1 MDGTQCEYWCN
12 RLCDVGLDSKQKANT
27 AIEIRDAL
35 DDVLVSQRRFSEPL
49 KPLLEAVMMLLE
61 KEQPVFSSLAA
72 THRLRITLLEVLK
85 KVSLYSE
92 FEAWV
97 DRTFKLLLLII
108 VNDNEEMVVLALKLI
123 VHLFKDFNV
132 ASKAHVNDFLSLVID
147 AYNSMPSV
155 VAEAFPSRSGPN
167 TPSSHPASGPLSAS
181 PTEIGLESTGS
192 KHIPKSSL
200 SFKMLNECPVIVFL
214 LFQTYKELIPKWL
227 PILASLAV
235 QFISLR
241 PTPQAEAHRLAASQ
255 NEVFTGV
262 VPSLRRNSQYNDLM
276 SAQVKSFSFLAYLI
290 RGFGS
295 SLKQFE
301 SSIALCTMQ
310 LFTDCPSELYHTRK
324 ELLVATRHI
333 LSTDYLRSFVPYIDQ
348 LLDIKILVGQG
359 VSVQHSLKPMAFSTL
374 ADLLH
379 HVRMDLT
386 PNQVYKAINIY
397 FSVIMEANYTS
408 AIQAMATKLILN
420 MIETIVAFN
429 DLSVRR
435 SLLFVILRN
444 LLKKLQIL
452 NADLEQLENDMN
464 KTVSTDDVNDK
475 AHDLPMFRNPSA
487 LPEVSVPEKLKDRLF
502 LFKNIVLGLKTVFY
516 GLKQCNL
523 PAPPGTIFTQQEWSS
538 KLHFGSRF
546 ELEII
551 SDLLIE
557 CLKGF
562 RYYQVDESNDLYKNE
577 KSVHPFQEPISTA
590 QTTKLVEQK
599 ELLEV
604 LATLYIRIDPSS
616 FVEILETTFPKIFS
630 CLIGNLALLH
640 LIQSWMTA
648 ELASV
653 NCTNIVL
660 SFLCKN
666 ISKIGTDQ
674 STEISVLLRL
684 FKFAFMTV
692 NIYPEKNEEVLR
704 PHISFIISSCL
715 ELSASASHPLNY
727 AYLLKALFRN
737 ISGGKFDSL
746 YKEILPLLQLMLE
759 SFNRL
764 MYTATLTSHKEL
776 YAELCLTLPIR
787 LSVLLPH
794 MNYLMKP
801 LIVAFKGSPE
811 IASQGLRIFELC
823 LDNLTQEFFDALLE
837 PIMSDLLSSLW
848 NHLRLTQSNMQLHQS
863 AVRILGKMGGRN
875 RQVSFGTFG
884 FQNIEGPNGV
894 SSLKISFLN
903 SNKSMDFRHSQYL
916 FTASSTLND
925 QKSSQIEKSD
935 AFRFLKTSLLALFE
949 SSVDPN
955 NIWDKVHKIS
965 CKLAEFP
972 SEQID
977 KITAYDLGPLK
988 DEKFYQQNSVVSS
1001 VFKSLVEA
1009 QAFIE
1014 FKDEARFVLN
1024 HSAEWIVISE
1034 ILRFHEHLI
1043 FEDQQEI
1050 FEKEVNTSYLDITS
1064 FIDGILLSLCSEN
1077 VTTRENSL
1085 ALIYHYLNTH
1095 KVLMDCESNIWK
1107 LPSFQQ
1113 LFKTLCQY
1121 CYMELWYQKNAGFL
1135 GLRALFSSTLDKRYW
1150 LEYKL
1155 TEILRALFFILK
1167 DTPSDFGVLR
1177 LAEVQQFVIDV
1188 VRQYCTDN
1196 VAHSEDKIKHISSI
1210 FMPFF
1215 LELHHPNDQIRH
1227 TVKQLIET
1235 ISTDCNISI
1244 EDLLSPAKEALLGPI
1259 FGKPLRALPFTIQI
1273 GHIDAINYCLQQAPS
1288 FLGLSD
1294 ELIRLFRETIALAD
1308 AEDDALVTMLKTSQ
1322 SKDTSSL
1329 RKLRAT
1335 CLRLLFSSLITLKFD
1350 HPQHFQ
1356 TRTKIIAIFFKALY
1370 SSQEEIYSV
1379 AISAL
1384 KYVLSQNQKLPKEL
1398 LQSGLRP
1405 ILMNLSDHNKLS
1417 VNCLEGLSRLLR
1429 LLTNYFKVEIG
1440 RKLLQHFSALSDT
1453 KDMERLSTF
1462 SLDSNQ
1468 RMDVIVS
1475 LVSVFK
1481 DLPPLSV
1488 QFLGDLI
1495 TSVGNVEKVIR
1506 RFLSSPLR
1514 RPLNNFLNFHA
1525 KDSWIYVINNIS
1537 NPDIVAWHLQA
1548 LKDPACNQLRE
1559 LSVTF
1564 WDKIVELV
1572 SQTLSRDNLTPIFA
1586 VSVMKEMS
1594 PNIGSIPNAGVVSA
1608 KLIVLSKSIY
1618 EMLNNFNGWTYLC
1631 LTSCLDSITEL
1642 LLSLLNLI
1650 EKKLEFALEVFRF
1663 KAEDINKFLPTYIDT
1678 LCQSLLDGNASSKKN
1693 VFLVCSSILAD
1704 KSVKPSFKSFLLEK
1718 IMIPL
1723 TFSAVQENNFIDK
1736 EVIHAVYNNIWRL
1749 SVRET
1754 SDNYTVSDP
1763 LRMGILCLST
1773 GLCKYHSNMLNDYR
1787 KSIIMSAWN
1796 YFKLDDPMVKQAAY
1810 ATVSC
1815 FIAAYDT
1822 PAKIVTPVYIS
1833 LLKAYQPE
1841 VRSFLDFSL
1850 DCLLPVLVTRL
1861 SSPADASFPL
1871 WAKLP
1876 RLVLSEDMQNISQ
1889 TLNVYQIIC
1898 KAPDLFFKNSKHFI
1912 VPIINALPKLVPL
1925 SGHSHEP
1932 RSLAID
1938 MVNALYM
1945 WQKKLLDFDT
1955 PDMSS
1960 DTLFPTPVIESVLT
1974 FLIKF
1979 LSFFPEQVESASLSK
1994 RTLQIFSQFLKI
2006 PRWAEYNLGWDF
2018 FEKLLAKTDSDEKTA
2033 TVISN
2038 SWQVL
2043 GVYLEHKDLSFIQKE
2058 HTNIIK
2064 LIDKSLRSGKLEIAY
2079 SLKKVIT
2086 ILLESRPTVVEDE
2099 DEVSEVD
2106 EFKQSLTSMVHDNLS
2121 NGSSVEATVCYLQII
2136 KENHP
2141 ESLDALLT
2149 PLNKVFQKVA
2159 KDHIVACL
2167 QNSYQSTVKMN
2178 VPLIK
2183 DSANLLVALIDIIKI
2198 RMAALGDQR
2207 RWFLSVIVQLI
2218 EKSASYH
2225 LCYHILNVIKEW
2237 VVIRRDSFLTVKEKT
2252 ALILKMKTFEG
2263 RFNNELHKQANNLTS
2278 SIYRGSTFVQTELT
2292 ARLKQAFL
2300 LATACRDPETRLDFM
2315 TILDSSM
2322 SRNAYSR
2329 LKYIFEASSWDSIP
2343 NFYWIKQANYVLL
2356 GAINTDNRIVLS
2368 ESSLKFLSVTD
2379 VARGISSTQL
2389 EPNEKSQSEM
2399 SQNKLEFFRE
2409 LNMFFEQVK
2418 ELKVSELLIPL
2429 MHLQLL
2435 SDEEACKLWK
2445 EVFPLA
2451 WSTLDGYDRDDLLKS
2466 LIYLLTREFHIKQ
2479 VNNRPNVIGTLVS
2492 SFCDCSP
2499 KVELPPHLV
2508 KYLGKLYG
2516 IYHDAIIFL
2525 EGQLENSV
2533 DLYQSTKVQESR
2545 NDAISELYAS
2555 LGEEDMF
2562 YGHCRRTSKYLQTQV
2577 ALSYEQLGMWGRAQ
2591 QLYEQAQTKA
2601 RSEAFPFSESEYNLW
2616 EDHWVLCAQKLQQ
2629 WDVLTELAK
2638 HEGSSELLLECAW
2651 RISDWSS
2658 NRESLEV
2665 AIKSL
2670 SDIPTPRK
2678 LTFQSFMTLQKS
2690 LNQPT
2695 SVKEFHQTL
2704 AEAIHLALLKWH
2716 QLPERINQS
2725 HFPLLHLFQQFV
2737 ELQEASNIYSYLS
2750 SINSQNLPTNVQ
2762 CIKSA
2767 LQVWQERLPNVWDD
2781 IGLWR
2786 DLLSWRQ
2793 IIFSMINRIYLPLIP
2808 KLQST
2813 GNDPSTSSNTSFF
2826 FRGYHETAWLINR
2839 FAHVARKHKLPSVC
2853 LNQLTKIY
2861 SLPNIEIQE
2870 AFYKL
2875 REQVLC
2881 YLQNPKELKTGL
2893 DIVSNTNL
2901 MYFNPRQKSEFF
2913 TLKGKFLE
2921 KLGKDDEANQT
2932 YAAAVQVDLGLSKA
2946 WAEWAHYN
2954 DINFRKSPEN
2964 INFASNAV
2972 SCYLQAA
2979 GNYETYHARKM
2990 LARVLWLLSLDD
3002 AENTI
3007 TKTYESY
3014 KGDIPGWHWLT
3025 FIPQLL
3031 NNLAKNDKRVAPQVL
3046 RKIAKSYPQALFFLL
3061 RTAKEELF
3069 QLKRAETTSQE
3080 QQTVESE
3087 TSDNFSAK
3095 HSWDYADEIMSILK
3109 TAYPLM
3115 ALTMETLVDQIQ
3127 SRFKGKNDE
3136 DAFRLIVALLNDAVQ
3151 HSIRCGILT
3160 EETRRPSST
3169 EANLSLF
3176 VDNILPTPYKAKFKR
3191 EFIETPMGLREYIRQ
3206 LRKWRSYFECLLGKT
3221 PKKQYLEHYSS
3232 FLCEFHHQKFDEIE
3246 VFGQYLL
3253 HKDNNNNFSCIERFL
3268 PEVEFVVGHGN
3279 CYRKITVRDNGGELH
3294 SFVIQYPSA
3303 RNCRREERIMQ
3314 FTRYLNDALQAN
3326 TETRRRCLNFYVPAA
3341 IPLSSHIRLL
3351 QDQPSSVSLQKIYE
3365 EYCDLR
3371 KFSKDEPANIFTDEL
3386 SKWMQNAASRF
3397 TPESSESEKLAT
3409 RKELFTKRI
3418 AIFEEIQKLYVPS
3431 TMLKD
3436 YFSNAFMNF
3445 SDFWLFRKSFS
3456 YQYACFSFL
3465 TYILS
3470 INNRIPSK
3478 VYFSKSSGSVW
3489 TSEALPAMISSS
3501 PVYHNGEVVPFRF
3514 TPNITEFI
3522 GKTCRDGL
3530 LGPSIMA
3537 IARALSKPDFDLNMI
3552 LGTFVADDLQWWL
3565 NQHNKH
3571 QSSDFDFREKV
3582 NSNTDLIVRRVASL
3596 SQVAFGNLP
3605 VNQTAIDYLTQ
3616 ASSAK
3621 VLAQMDVL
3629 WAPWI

>member
-12 RLCDVGLDSKQKANT
+12 RLCDVGLDSKQKTNT

-35 DDVLVSQRRFSEPL
+35 DDVLLSQRRDFEPL
-49 KPLLEAVMMLLE
+49 KPLLEAIITLLE

-85 KVSLYSE
+85 KISMYNE

-97 DRTFKLLLLII
+97 NRTFKLLLFII

-123 VHLFKDFNV
+123 VHLFKDFSI
-132 ASKAHVNDFLSLVID
+132 ASKAHVNDFLCLVAD

-155 VAEAFPSRSGPN
+155 IAEAVPSRSGPS

-181 PTEIGLESTGS
+181 PTEIGFESTGS
-192 KHIPKSSL
+192 KSIPKASL

-214 LFQTYKELIPKWL
+214 LFQTYKDLIPRWL

-255 NEVFTGV
+255 NEVFSGV

-276 SAQVKSFSFLAYLI
+276 SAQVKSFSFLAYLV
-290 RGFGS
+290 RGFGP

-301 SSIALCTMQ
+301 NSIAHCTMQ

-333 LSTDYLRSFVPYIDQ
+333 LSTDYLRSFIPYIDQ

-359 VSVQHSLKPMAFSTL
+359 VSVQRCLKPMAFSTL

-397 FSVIMEANYTS
+397 FGVIMEENYTS

-420 MIETIVAFN
+420 MTETIVAFN
-429 DLSVRR
+429 DFSVRR
-435 SLLFVILRN
+435 PLLFVILNN
-444 LLKKLQIL
+444 LLRKLQLL
-452 NADLEQLENDMN
+452 NSDLEQLQNNMKKADDA
-464 KTVSTDDVNDK
+464 DDVNVQI
-475 AHDLPMFRNPSA
+475 HDLPMFKNPGAS
-487 LPEVSVPEKLKDRLF
+487 PEVSIPEKIKGRLF

-523 PAPPGTIFTQQEWSS
+523 PVPPGSIFTQQEWSS
-538 KLHFGSRF
+538 KLHFGSKS
-546 ELEII
+546 ELSII
-551 SDLLIE
+551 SDILIE
-557 CLKGF
+557 SLKGF
-562 RYYQVDESNDLYKNE
+562 RYYQVEESEEFLKSE
-577 KSVHPFQEPISTA
+577 KSVSSSQEPAPPPA

-599 ELLEV
+599 ELIEV
-604 LATLYIRIDPSS
+604 LATLYIRMDPSS
-616 FVEILETTFPKIFS
+616 FVEILETTFPKIFN
-630 CLIGNLALLH
+630 CLVENLALLH

-648 ELASV
+648 EITSLNS
-653 NCTNIVL
+653 TNIIL
-660 SFLCKN
+660 SFLCK
-666 ISKIGTDQ
+666 KIVKVGTDQ
-674 STEISVLLRL
+674 SSEISVLLRL
-684 FKFAFMTV
+684 FKLAFMTV

-704 PHISFIISSCL
+704 PHISFIISNCL
-715 ELSASASHPLNY
+715 ELSTSASHPLNY

-764 MYTATLTSHKEL
+764 MYTATITSHKEL

-801 LIVAFKGSPE
+801 LVIAFKGSPE

-837 PIMSDLLSSLW
+837 PIMPDLLSSLW
-848 NHLRLTQSNMQLHQS
+848 NHLRLTQSNMHLHQS
-863 AVRILGKMGGRN
+863 TVRILGKMGGRN
-875 RQVSFGTFG
+875 RQISIGTFG
-884 FQNIEGPNGV
+884 FDNLKGP
-894 SSLKISFLN
+894 SDLSALKLTFLN
-903 SNKSMDFRHSQYL
+903 SNKSMDFHFFQYL
-916 FTASSTLND
+916 FAASSTIND
-925 QKSSQIEKSD
+925 QKSSRTERSD
-935 AFRFLKTSLLALFE
+935 AFRFLKNSLLALFD
-949 SSVDPN
+949 SSIDSDI
-955 NIWDKVHKIS
+955 IWDKVHIIS
-965 CKLAEFP
+965 RHLAEIS
-972 SEQID
+972 SEQIENLNLH
-977 KITAYDLGPLK
+977 TLGPIK
-988 DEKFYQQNSVVSS
+988 NEKFYQQNLMVSTI
-1001 VFKSLVEA
+1001 FKSLIEA
-1009 QAFIE
+1009 QALSD
-1014 FKDEARFVLN
+1014 FKDEAGFVLKR
-1024 HSAEWIVISE
+1024 SAEWIVITS
-1034 ILRFHEHLI
+1034 ILKVHESLALKN
-1043 FEDQQEI
+1043 QQEM
-1050 FEKEVNTSYLDITS
+1050 FEKEANSSYLDITC
-1064 FIDGILLSLCSEN
+1064 FIDGILLSLCSEDSR
-1077 VTTRENSL
+1077 TRENSL
-1085 ALIYHYLNTH
+1085 TLINHYLDTH
-1095 KVLMDCESNIWK
+1095 KVLMDSESNIWK

-1135 GLRALFSSTLDKRYW
+1135 GLRSLFSCTIDKKHW
-1150 LEYKL
+1150 LEFKL

-1167 DTPSDFGVLR
+1167 DVPSDFGVLR
-1177 LAEVQQFVIDV
+1177 LTEVQNFIIDV

-1196 VAHSEDKIKHISSI
+1196 STRTEDEVKHLLSV
-1210 FMPFF
+1210 FMPFC
-1215 LELHHPNDQIRH
+1215 LELPHPNDQIRA
-1227 TVKQLIET
+1227 TVKQLIDT
-1235 ISTDCNISI
+1235 ISKDCNITI
-1244 EDLLSPAKEALLGPI
+1244 ETLLSPAKEALLGPI

-1294 ELIRLFRETIALAD
+1294 ELIRLFRETIAIAD

-1335 CLRLLFSSLITLKFD
+1335 CLQLLFSSLVTLKFD
-1350 HPQHFQ
+1350 HPQHFP
-1356 TRTKIIAIFFKALY
+1356 TRTKIIAIFFKSLY
-1370 SSQEEIYSV
+1370 SSQEDIYSV
-1379 AISAL
+1379 AIPAL
-1384 KYVLSQNQKLPKEL
+1384 KYVLTQNQKLPKEL

-1405 ILMNLSDHNKLS
+1405 VLMNLSDHNKLS
-1417 VNCLEGLSRLLR
+1417 VSCLEGLSRLLR

-1440 RKLLQHFSALSDT
+1440 RKLLQHFSALSET
-1453 KDMERLSTF
+1453 NELERLSVY
-1462 SLDSNQ
+1462 SLNGNQ
-1468 RMDVIVS
+1468 KIDMIVT

-1495 TSVGNVEKVIR
+1495 TSVGNVEKVVR

-1514 RPLNNFLNFHA
+1514 RPLNEFLDFHA
-1525 KDSWIYVINNIS
+1525 KDSWIYVINHIN
-1537 NPDIVAWHLQA
+1537 NPDIVNWHLQA

-1559 LSVTF
+1559 MSSSF

-1572 SQTLSRDNLTPIFA
+1572 SQTLSADNMTPVFA
-1586 VSVMKEMS
+1586 VSIMAEIFSNVGT
-1594 PNIGSIPNAGVVSA
+1594 IQNAGVVSA

-1618 EMLNNFNGWTYLC
+1618 EILSNFNGWTYLC
-1631 LTSCLDSITEL
+1631 LSSCLDSITKL
-1642 LLSLLNLI
+1642 LLSLLELI
-1650 EKKLEFALEVFRF
+1650 DKKLEFALEVFRF
-1663 KAEDINKFLPTYIDT
+1663 KAEDIHNFLPTYIDV
-1678 LCQSLLDGNASSKKN
+1678 LCQSLLEGNASAKKN
-1693 VFLVCSSILAD
+1693 VFLICSSILAD
-1704 KSVKPSFKSFLLEK
+1704 KSVRPSFKSFLLEK
-1718 IMIPL
+1718 IVNPL
-1723 TFSAVQENNFIDK
+1723 MFSAVQENNFVDK
-1736 EVIHAVYNNIWRL
+1736 EVIHSVYSNIWRL
-1749 SVRET
+1749 SVREVSDNSTT
-1754 SDNYTVSDP
+1754 SDSF
-1763 LRMGILCLST
+1763 RMGILCLST
-1773 GLCKYHSNMLNDYR
+1773 GLCKYHADMLNDYR

-1796 YFKLDDPMVKQAAY
+1796 YFKSDDPMVKQAAY
-1810 ATVSC
+1810 AAVSC
-1815 FIAAYDT
+1815 FIAIYDT

-1833 LLKAYQPE
+1833 LLKAYQAE
-1841 VRSFLDFSL
+1841 VRSFLDFSM
-1850 DCLLPVLVTRL
+1850 DCLLPVIVTRL
-1861 SSPADASFPL
+1861 ASPSDASFPL

-1876 RLVLSEDMQNISQ
+1876 RLVVSEDAQNVSQ
-1889 TLNVYQIIC
+1889 SLNVYKVIC
-1898 KAPDLFFKNSKHFI
+1898 KAPDLFFKSSKHFVI
-1912 VPIINALPKLVPL
+1912 PIINALPKLVSLP
-1925 SGHSHEP
+1925 SHEP
-1932 RSLAID
+1932 RFLAID
-1938 MVNALYM
+1938 LVNVLYL
-1945 WQKKLLDFDT
+1945 WQKNMLDSDI
-1955 PDMSS
+1955 PNMSS
-1960 DTLFPTPVIESVLT
+1960 DTIFPISVIESVLS
-1974 FLIKF
+1974 FLLKY
-1979 LSFFPEQVESASLSK
+1979 LSFFPEQVESAGLSK
-1994 RTLQIFSQFLKI
+1994 RALQIFSQFLKI
-2006 PRWAEYNLGWDF
+2006 PRWGEYNFGWDF
-2018 FEKLLAKTDSDEKTA
+2018 FEKLLAKTDNDEKTA
-2033 TVISN
+2033 TIIAN
-2038 SWQVL
+2038 LWQVL
-2043 GVYLEHKDLSFIQKE
+2043 GVYLEHKDLNFVQRE

-2064 LIDKSLRSGKLEIAY
+2064 LIDKNLRSGRLNIAS
-2079 SLKKVIT
+2079 SLKKTIT

-2099 DEVSEVD
+2099 DEVTEVD
-2106 EFKQSLTSMVHDNLS
+2106 EFKQSFTSLLHDNLS
-2121 NGSSVEATVCYLQII
+2121 NGSNVEATICYLQII
-2136 KENHP
+2136 QENQP

-2149 PLNKVFQKVA
+2149 ALNKVFQKIA

-2167 QNSYQSTVKMN
+2167 QHSYQSATKTN
-2178 VPLIK
+2178 VPAIN
-2183 DSANLLVALIDIIKI
+2183 DSANLLVALIDIIKV

-2225 LCYHILNVIKEW
+2225 LCCHILNVTKEW
-2237 VVIRRDSFLTVKEKT
+2237 VVIKRDSFLTVKEKT
-2252 ALILKMKTFEG
+2252 ALLLKMKTFEG
-2263 RFNNELHKQANNLTS
+2263 RFDNELHKQANNLVS
-2278 SIYRGSTFVQTELT
+2278 SIYRNPAFVQTELT

-2300 LATACRDPETRLDFM
+2300 LATACRDFETRLDFM

-2329 LKYIFEASSWDSIP
+2329 LKYIFEASSWDTIP
-2343 NFYWIKQANYVLL
+2343 NFYWIKQANYILL
-2356 GAINTDNRIVLS
+2356 GAINTDDKITVS
-2368 ESSLKFLSVTD
+2368 ENSLKFLSIDD
-2379 VARGISSTQL
+2379 VARDIASTKL
-2389 EPNEKSQSEM
+2389 EYPETRDAEKSQV
-2399 SQNKLEFFRE
+2399 KLELFRQQNSFF
-2409 LNMFFEQVK
+2409 QQIK
-2418 ELKVSELLIPL
+2418 GLKVSELLIPL

-2435 SDEEACKLWK
+2435 SDQEAYKLWK

-2451 WSTLDGYDRDDLLKS
+2451 WSTLDAYDRDDLSKS

-2479 VNNRPNVIGTLVS
+2479 VNSRPNVIGTLVS
-2492 SFCDCSP
+2492 SFCNCSP
-2499 KVELPPHLV
+2499 KIELPPHLV

-2525 EGQLENSV
+2525 EGQLENSA
-2533 DLYQSTKVQESR
+2533 DLYQSAKVQESR

-2555 LGEEDMF
+2555 LSEEDMF
-2562 YGHCRRTSKYLQTQV
+2562 YGHGRRTSKYLQTQV

-2690 LNQPT
+2690 LNQPA

-2704 AEAIHLALLKWH
+2704 AEAIHLGLLKWH
-2716 QLPERINQS
+2716 QLPEKINQS

-2750 SINSQNLPTNVQ
+2750 SINTQNLPTNVQ

-2781 IGLWR
+2781 ISLWR

-2793 IIFSMINRIYLPLIP
+2793 IIFSMVNRIYLPLIP
-2808 KLQST
+2808 KVQST
-2813 GNDPSTSSNTSFF
+2813 GSDSPASSNTSFF

-2881 YLQNPKELKTGL
+2881 YLQNPKELKNGL
-2893 DIVSNTNL
+2893 EIVSNTNL
-2901 MYFNPRQKSEFF
+2901 MYFNSRQKSEFYS
-2913 TLKGKFLE
+2913 LKGKFLE

-2932 YAAAVQVDLGLSKA
+2932 YAAAVQIDLGLSEA
-2946 WAEWAHYN
+2946 WAEWGRYN

-2964 INFASNAV
+2964 INAACNAV

-2979 GNYETYHARKM
+2979 GTYETYHARKM
-2990 LARVLWLLSLDD
+2990 LARVLWILSLDND
-3002 AENTI
+3002 EKLI
-3007 TKTYESY
+3007 TKSYESY
-3014 KGDIPGWHWLT
+3014 KGEIPGWHWLT

-3031 NNLAKNDKRVAPQVL
+3031 SNLAKNDKRIAPQVL
-3046 RKIAKSYPQALFFLL
+3046 KKIAKSYPQALFFLL
-3061 RTAKEELF
+3061 RTSREELF
-3069 QLKRAETTSQE
+3069 QLKRAESKGQE
-3080 QQTVESE
+3080 KLAVKSE
-3087 TSDNFSAK
+3087 TAEDILEK
-3095 HSWDYADEIMSILK
+3095 PSWDYADEIMSILK

-3127 SRFKGKNDE
+3127 SRFKGENDE
-3136 DAFRLIVALLNDAVQ
+3136 DTFRLITALLNDAMQ
-3151 HSIRCGILT
+3151 HSIRSGILT
-3160 EETRRPSST
+3160 EETKRPSST
-3169 EANLSLF
+3169 ESNLSLF
-3176 VDNILPTPYKAKFKR
+3176 VDNILPLPYKEKFR
-3191 EFIETPMGLREYIRQ
+3191 QEFIDTPVGLKAYIRQ
-3206 LRKWRSYFECLLGKT
+3206 LRKWRSYFESLLGKAS
-3221 PKKQYLEHYSS
+3221 KKQYLEYYSS
-3232 FLCEFHHQKFDEIE
+3232 FLCEFHHQKFEEIE
-3246 VFGQYLL
+3246 VFGQYLS

-3268 PEVEFVVGHGN
+3268 PEVEFVVGHGV
-3279 CYRKITVRDNGGELH
+3279 CYRKITVRDNGGKLH
-3294 SFVIQYPSA
+3294 SFIVQYPSG
-3303 RNCRREERIMQ
+3303 RNSRREERIMQ
-3314 FTRYLNDALQAN
+3314 FTRYLNDALNAN
-3326 TETRRRCLNFYVPAA
+3326 TETRRRCLNFYVPSAV
-3341 IPLSSHIRLL
+3341 PLSSHIRLL
-3351 QDQPSSVSLQKIYE
+3351 EDQPSSVSLQTVYE
-3365 EYCDLR
+3365 DYSDVR
-3371 KFSKDEPANIFTDEL
+3371 KFAKDEPANVFTDEL
-3386 SKWMQNAASRF
+3386 SKWMQSAASRF
-3397 TPESSESEKLAT
+3397 TSESSESEKLAT
-3409 RKELFTKRI
+3409 RKELFAKRI
-3418 AIFEEIQKLYVPS
+3418 TIFEEIQKLFVPT

-3436 YFSNAFMNF
+3436 YFNNTFTNF

-3470 INNRIPSK
+3470 INSRVPSK
-3478 VYFSKSSGSVW
+3478 IYFSKESGSVW
-3489 TSEALPAMISSS
+3489 SSEALPAMISSS

-3514 TPNITEFI
+3514 TPNINEFI
-3522 GKTCRDGL
+3522 GRTCRDGL

-3537 IARALSKPDFDLNMI
+3537 IARALSKPDFDLSML
-3552 LGTFVADDLQWWL
+3552 LGIFVADDVQWWI
-3565 NQHNKH
+3565 NQHTKV
-3571 QSSDFDFREKV
+3571 QTASFDFREKV
-3582 NSNTDLIVRRVASL
+3582 NSNSDLIVRRVASL
-3596 SQVAFGNLP
+3596 SQVAYGNLP

-3616 ASSAK
+3616 ASSSK